1 MLTIGEIARLA
12 GTSVRAVRHYHA
24 IGLLPEPERDRSGY
38 RRYRTADLV
47 RLLRVRRLRE
57 LGLALDRIA
66 ALLAGPETELH
77 EELDALDAELAAQA
91 ERIAEQRA
99 RLAQLRA
106 NPRPDLPERLGEL
119 FAEAAADGLPPRAL
133 AHEQEAVLLQLAL
146 HPERADAIVAEWER
160 IYARLRTRPD
170 QREIAARFD
179 ALADADADDPA
190 VEDLARRLAEAFA
203 PDDLVTP
210 FDGPVPRLTELVFR
224 DWGEALPPA
233 QRRLVERLAELV
245 G

>member
-1 MLTIGEIARLA
+1 
-12 GTSVRAVRHYHA
+12 VRHYHA

-38 RRYRTADLV
+38 RRYGVGDLV

-66 ALLAGPETELH
+66 ALLAGSEAELAV
-77 EELDALDAELAAQA
+77 ELDALDAELAAQA

-106 NPRPDLPERLGEL
+106 TNPRPELPERLGRL
-119 FAEAAADGLPPRAL
+119 FAEAAAEGLPPRAL
-133 AHEQEAVLLQLAL
+133 AQEQEVVLLQLAL
-146 HPERADAIVAEWER
+146 HPEHVDATVAEWER
-160 IYARLRTRPD
+160 IYTRLRARPD
-170 QREIAARFD
+170 HRDVAARFD
-179 ALADADADDPA
+179 ALADADPDDPA
-190 VEDLARRLAEAFA
+190 VEDLARYLAEAFVA
-203 PDDLVTP
+203 DDLVTP

-224 DWGEALPPA
+224 EWGEALPPA
-233 QRRLVERLAELV
+233 QRRLVQRLAELV